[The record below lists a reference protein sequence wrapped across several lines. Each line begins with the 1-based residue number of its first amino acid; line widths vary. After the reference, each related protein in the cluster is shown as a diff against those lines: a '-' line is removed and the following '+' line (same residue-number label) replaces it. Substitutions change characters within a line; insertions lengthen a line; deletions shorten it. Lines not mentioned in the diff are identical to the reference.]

1 MQFRTKPVIV
11 EATQW
16 FKHGDHPAVSLPP
29 SDEPIVAMALK
40 DHPEWGYLLRHKSIG
55 LIVVPGDW
63 IIEDEE
69 EGYFRMR
76 DNDFKEKFEA
86 L

>member
-1 MQFRTKPVIV
+1 MKFRKKPVIID
-11 EATQW
+11 ATQW
-16 FKHGDHPAVSLPP
+16 LKHGDHPAVSTAP
-29 SDEPIVAMALK
+29 SDQPVTLMAMK

-69 EGYFRMR
+69 EGYFRVH
-76 DNDFKEKFEA
+76 DSDFKEKFEA
-86 L
+86 V